1 MLLCGQSNVM
11 TFYKLFLVPL
21 ILLISVSQSW
31 STIRPT
37 LEEMV
42 RESDFVILGKIIAV
56 ERPGEAKRTV
66 HVKTISVFKGE
77 STQIVREFKFEYARV
92 GKGNIDFHNLLQLSR
107 EGGRQIIFIK
117 KSEANTF
124 ILTSGWFGVRTPSSQ
139 LINEIENLVGKG
151 T

>member
-1 MLLCGQSNVM
+1 M

-37 LEEMV
+37 LEDMV
-42 RESDFVILGKIIAV
+42 RESDSVILGKIIAV

-107 EGGRQIIFIK
+107 EGGKQIIFIK
-117 KSEANTF
+117 KIKKSEAKTF
-124 ILTSGWFGVRTPSSQ
+124 ILTDGWFGVRTSSSQ
-139 LINEIENLVGKG
+139 LINEIENLVEKD